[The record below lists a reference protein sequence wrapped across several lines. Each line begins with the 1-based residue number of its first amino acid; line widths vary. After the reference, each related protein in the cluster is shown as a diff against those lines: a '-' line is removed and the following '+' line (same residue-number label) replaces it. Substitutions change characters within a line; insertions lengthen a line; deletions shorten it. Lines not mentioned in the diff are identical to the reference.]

1 MPVSTVSAA
10 IHITPVV
17 IRTFFGHGKRKAV
30 KYQNSEE
37 EEATDDIFFDE
48 AFHIV
53 KAFID
58 LGTRNTV
65 ESLQAFTNTH
75 VPAPYWAAVSPVLI
89 PLSTCNDAADI
100 LIEWFG
106 PEDLKRVVGGERWW
120 QVRGLDGVDAEWI
133 TEKEYLSE
141 SIPDVDMGRK
151 LSTNEETILRME
163 ELDTVMFYVHGG
175 GYFWGSINTH
185 RYQLI
190 RYGRFRSNV
199 HQLLLKRPTSPQKQG
214 KGVRGELQVTKSLS
228 QLKRLLT
235 YHSGRRRSILG
246 HARFKTWLLHV
257 RSKFHG
263 AASAQHSSDLYLI
276 RPPKN
281 ALHKPVPPEKIVFA
295 GDSAGGGLCLS
306 VLAILRDM
314 GVPMPAGAVLIS
326 PWVDLTH
333 SFPSVMANSKTDII
347 PEHGFLA
354 KPSTL
359 WPIHPIAPQEGRIG
373 PTKSTPPPD
382 PGHADTLKPS
392 GARVQDDKEDGKTDS
407 RGVVETQEEMQQET
421 SEGRNSKEGDVKD
434 DSGDSSDDDL
444 DRWEP
449 KPPKVLMK
457 DPEAVPLELR
467 SQIQLYATNEQL
479 THPLV
484 SPILQSTLGGLP
496 PLYIIAGDGEVLR
509 DEIIY
514 LAHRAA
520 YPQDYPTR
528 RGVLRSRRQ
537 RENVEKFTTPT
548 KVHFQVYDGMC
559 HVLPVFMFT
568 PSAKHAYRAIATF
581 MNHVTNHPNELPDRS
596 PFLDLFRPPSEIT
609 LEDYERKPK
618 SKRAK
623 STGSLKEKGNGGI
636 SEVANG
642 THPPFP
648 KEGAKPVSTQAL
660 FSPPASESNPA
671 KEIEE
676 ALEVIM
682 VRERVNI
689 HGRVRRM
696 EPRDEMQALQV
707 KPAEVGLIKEAPA
720 VRWHQGQEQWDKMFK
735 KRAKKILKKRA
746 HYETKSE
753 KMIGLARE
761 QGFSL
766 VREPEPEV
774 LILTKPPS
782 RPDSKARKD
791 RDGSIQANRRWG
803 PLDLDDE
810 DPPPSAIANRRDT
823 HEGFALLRK
832 HIYYAAPVTHR
843 KIPKLKASEAVKAA
857 FDPHDD
863 PIGPPKQSVSEQ
875 QVKNN
880 ILPMH
885 GLKMWDAILR
895 YFMRETSRKAADTV
909 ANNLNE
915 LSIPNGAPNTGSQK
929 NLEAKD

>member
-100 LIEWFG
+100 MMEWFG

-141 SIPDVDMGRK
+141 SIPDIDIGRK

-163 ELDTVMFYVHGG
+163 ELETVMFYVHGG

-190 RYGRFRSNV
+190 RYARKSKGRVFAVNYR
-199 HQLLLKRPTSPQKQG
+199 KAPQYPWPCP
-214 KGVRGELQVTKSLS
+214 LQDV
-228 QLKRLLT
+228 
-235 YHSGRRRSILG
+235 
-246 HARFKTWLLHV
+246 V
-257 RSKFHG
+257 
-263 AASAQHSSDLYLI
+263 AAYLYLI

-314 GVPMPAGAVLIS
+314 GVPMPAGAALIS

-333 SFPSVMANSKTDII
+333 SFPSVMENSKTDII

-359 WPIHPIAPQEGRIG
+359 WPIDPIAPQEGRIG
-373 PTKSTPPPD
+373 PTKSTPPPN

-392 GARVQDDKEDGKTDS
+392 EARVQHDKEDGKTES
-407 RGVVETQEEMQQET
+407 RGVVETQEEMQQEA
-421 SEGRNSKEGDVKD
+421 SEGRNGKEADVKD

-457 DPEAVPLELR
+457 DPGAVPLELR

-520 YPQDYPTR
+520 YPQEYPTR

-548 KVHFQVYDGMC
+548 KVHLQAYDGMC

-568 PSAKHAYRAIATF
+568 PSAKHAYRTIATF

-609 LEDYERKPK
+609 IEDYDRKPK

-623 STGSLKEKGNGGI
+623 STGSLKEKSNGGI
-636 SEVANG
+636 SEASNG
-642 THPPFP
+642 TNPPFP
-648 KEGAKPVSTQAL
+648 KEGAKPASTQAL
-660 FSPPASESNPA
+660 FSPPASELDPE

-720 VRWHQGQEQWDKMFK
+720 VRWHQGQEQWDKMFR

-774 LILTKPPS
+774 LILAKPAKPPS

-791 RDGSIQANRRWG
+791 RDGSIQSDRRWG

-843 KIPKLKASEAVKAA
+843 KIPKLKATEAVKAA

-915 LSIPNGAPNTGSQK
+915 LSIPNGASNTGSQK
-929 NLEAKD
+929 NLEGKD